1 MNTAAIYIK
10 TQPEVKKQAQEVA
23 RQMGL
28 SLSALVN
35 GWLRQLVKTKTVTFK
50 AEQTEIPNARFRRIL
65 RQADKDWKAGK
76 GSPMFDNADDAIA
89 YLEKIGI

>member
-35 GWLRQLVKTKTVTFK
+35 GGLRQLVKTKTVTFK